1 MVPLTQFSLPRRP
14 SGQPIEEEAEAE
26 APIREIP
33 AEPVHQ
39 AEEEEDRS
47 PSQWAYSA
55 LDEDNVWGK

>member
-1 MVPLTQFSLPRRP
+1 MIPLTLCSSPRRP

-26 APIREIP
+26 APIREVP
-33 AEPVHQ
+33 AEPVDQ

-47 PSQWAYSA
+47 PSRWAYSA